1 MSNLD
6 RRISKLECQAGREST
21 VVLLC
26 SWLGDGEYYGV
37 RHGGSVIHRRLD
49 EGEDAFFDRAQSEL
63 LDRSGNPPVL
73 TCFAIRQSELEPA

>member
-1 MSNLD
+1 MSNLN

-37 RHGGSVIHRRLD
+37 RHGDSIIRRRLD
-49 EGEDAFFDRAQSEL
+49 ESEEGFLDRAQSEL
-63 LDRSGNPPVL
+63 LEQCGNPPVL
-73 TCFAIRQSELEPA
+73 TCFAIRQSELDAA